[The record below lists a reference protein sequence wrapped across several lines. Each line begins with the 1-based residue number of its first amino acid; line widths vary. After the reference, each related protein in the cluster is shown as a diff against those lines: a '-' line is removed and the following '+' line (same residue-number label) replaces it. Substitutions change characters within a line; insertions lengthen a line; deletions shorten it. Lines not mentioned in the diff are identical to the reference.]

1 MKKLKKVKKFL
12 KNHKKLII
20 GTSIFVVL
28 GLVGLLIGFEMTNDW
43 HAIRNW
49 LSSPYATT
57 FFICVVLGV
66 IALIVLIF
74 TFMNFR
80 KED

>member
-1 MKKLKKVKKFL
+1 MKKSKKIKKFF
-12 KNHKKLII
+12 KDHKKLII
-20 GTSIFVVL
+20 GTSAFILL

-57 FFICVVLGV
+57 FIICVVLGI
-66 IALIVLIF
+66 IALVVLVI
-74 TFMNFR
+74 TFNNMKR
-80 KED
+80 DE